1 MILKQTQI
9 GNLITKISTWN
20 PAKEKPNDILNYID
34 IGSVDKD
41 EKKIVNYSSYLG
53 INAPSRARQLV
64 KENDV
69 IVSTVR
75 PNLNTI
81 AQIPQELDGATA
93 STGFCILRANPEK
106 LHHRYLFHWVKTN
119 NFITLM
125 TNLAIG
131 ANYPAVSDSII
142 KTSQIPLPPLEE
154 QKRIAHILDL
164 AAGLQAKRRQAIA
177 RLDTLL
183 QSTFLEMFGDP
194 VTNPKGWEVRSINEY
209 LEFLTSGSRGW
220 AQYYSTQGTLFLRIQ
235 NIGHDELRLD
245 DCVYVKAPD
254 SAEKLRTT
262 VKAGDLLLSVT
273 ADLGRTAV
281 IPDNFPPANINQ
293 HIAVLRLK
301 GINSEYVSSFLSS
314 PAGKIQFEKLNK
326 GGVKAG
332 LNFND
337 IKSLVILVPPMD
349 LQKRFA
355 IYKNKV
361 MQHILLL
368 KKSNLA
374 LDTLFASLQQR
385 AFSGRL

>member
-164 AAGLQAKRRQAIA
+164 AAGLQAKRRQTLA
-177 RLDTLL
+177 RLDALL

-194 VTNPKGWEVRSINEY
+194 VTNPKGWEVKELGEIVNFQTGKLNSNAAVENGIYPFFTCAQETMQINSY
-209 LEFLTSGSRGW
+209 AF
-220 AQYYSTQGTLFLRIQ
+220 
-235 NIGHDELRLD
+235 
-245 DCVYVKAPD
+245 DCEA
-254 SAEKLRTT
+254 
-262 VKAGDLLLSVT
+262 LLLAGNNAT
-273 ADLGRTAV
+273 ADYSVKYYKGKFNAYQRTY
-281 IPDNFPPANINQ
+281 IIT
-293 HIAVLRLK
+293 LK
-301 GINSEYVSSFLSS
+301 PGINIPYNYLRMALTDKLIDLKNLSKGS
-314 PAGKIQFEKLNK
+314 NTRYLTLTILNNLKILIPSLELMNDFDKTHEKIFEQNC
-326 GGVKAG
+326 V
-332 LNFND
+332 
-337 IKSLVILVPPMD
+337 
-349 LQKRFA
+349 
-355 IYKNKV
+355 
-361 MQHILLL
+361 LL
-368 KKSNLA
+368 KSQSH

-385 AFSGRL
+385 AFTGRL